1 MSNWIASIVRDV
13 DTYFFT
19 LGAQEAVVL
28 GLLTVALVSL
38 CAAFV
43 LVRRRLHG
51 ATLHAEPASVETC
64 REATPAA
71 ADLAAAQAELREL
84 VREFSALAAQVLR
97 TADRYQA
104 LPQRPEAGGGPAT
117 PRPGPQPCR
126 SGSGDRDDDGGGGAA
141 DESSEGEGVDAPSPG
156 DGLGRGGWS
165 DGEHEPRSRHERR
178 RFGRGEREWT
188 SGGLLSAMRGRKVR
202 SGMPVGPTASSLES
216 SRSRFPHL
224 LTEAGARM
232 DETANGRDVATA
244 TDART
249 IRIVRP
255 GDTLS
260 HMVQAALRESGASA
274 DVEILYRTVGIVARA
289 NRLTD
294 PDRIRPGQAIDF
306 SAVLSGTR
314 GSRRDIGLHRHAA
327 VAEASIPPPASCTA

>member
-1 MSNWIASIVRDV
+1 MDVRWAAERHA
-13 DTYFFT
+13 
-19 LGAQEAVVL
+19 GAEGPIGNA
-28 GLLTVALVSL
+28 G
-38 CAAFV
+38 
-43 LVRRRLHG
+43 RPDR
-51 ATLHAEPASVETC
+51 VE
-64 REATPAA
+64 
-71 ADLAAAQAELREL
+71 
-84 VREFSALAAQVLR
+84 
-97 TADRYQA
+97 
-104 LPQRPEAGGGPAT
+104 
-117 PRPGPQPCR
+117 
-126 SGSGDRDDDGGGGAA
+126 
-141 DESSEGEGVDAPSPG
+141 
-156 DGLGRGGWS
+156 
-165 DGEHEPRSRHERR
+165 
-178 RFGRGEREWT
+178 
-188 SGGLLSAMRGRKVR
+188 
-202 SGMPVGPTASSLES
+202 LES

-327 VAEASIPPPASCTA
+327 VAEASIPPAGILHGLRALMQSFAGRLSSSFGPRIDPVTGVRAFHAGVDIRMPAGSLVYPAAPGRVIFSGRTVGYGNLIVLAHTGGFTTSYGHNASNLIPVGVVVDREMPIAVVGATGRATGPHLHFELRKNGYPIDPMVGSPESEDRREQQDL